1 MNKPLFF
8 YKFVSFERK
17 DILENGLIRF
27 APIGEFNDPFELEPT
42 ITSISRGYITYWL
55 NLSDSEKKEI
65 SYSDECYEYSRS
77 RFDLI
82 ESYKEKYRSKIGKYG
97 ILSLST
103 NNEINQFITV
113 SVPDKKDPRT
123 NILMWSH
130 YAESHRGFVIEFKR
144 DFIEGLSIKAVAY
157 SNERDYLTFE
167 DIDENKF
174 DHIFYKKSNEWEYEQ
189 EFRGILPL
197 EKAKQIIDGKHHLFE
212 IKKSHINSITF
223 GCTMSKE
230 NKDLIIELIRS
241 DDAFK
246 NVQFN
251 HAQLNEDGFFLN
263 FYFDNGRITND
274 PLFTGRKT
282 IPMQKKFTNGVRSRT
297 KKINR

>member
-8 YKFVSFERK
+8 YKFVSFERR
-17 DILENGLIRF
+17 DILKNGLIRF
-27 APIGEFNDPFELEPT
+27 TTIGEFNDPFELEPT
-42 ITSISRGYITYWL
+42 ITPISRQYITYCS

-65 SYSDECYEYSRS
+65 RHTDECYKHSLS

-82 ESYKEKYRSKIGKYG
+82 ESYKEKYRSEIGKYG

-103 NNEINQFITV
+103 NNEINQLITV

-130 YAESHRGFVIEFKR
+130 YAESHRGFVIEFKS

-157 SNERDYLTFE
+157 SNERNCLTFE

-197 EKAKQIIDGKHHLFE
+197 EKAKQIINDKYHLFE
-212 IKKSHINSITF
+212 INKSSINSITF
-223 GCTMSKE
+223 GCAMSEE
-230 NKDLIIELIRS
+230 NKNLIMKLIQS

-246 NVQFN
+246 NVKFN
-251 HAQLNEDGFFLN
+251 HARLTKNRFFLD
-263 FYFDNGRITND
+263 FYFDDGRITNNPD
-274 PLFTGRKT
+274 SPFAAQT
-282 IPMQKKFTNGVRSRT
+282 IPIQKKF
-297 KKINR
+297 